1 MGLDWD
7 EPNEIAWA
15 LSDAHP
21 DQDPLDFNFV
31 ELPLLLRLGVDRTA
45 RAQQDEAMPR
55 AILLIDMDAFYASV
69 EQARRP
75 ELRGQPVIVGGSAE
89 SRGVVSTA
97 SYEARACGVRTA
109 MPMAQALRRCPQG
122 VFLPVDMAA
131 YEAVQQQLLAIYGR
145 FTDLVEPVSIDEAFL
160 DVTGSRRL
168 FGSPQEIAARIQRL
182 TSDEL
187 GLSCSIG
194 IGPTRLLAK
203 LAAEIEKPRGL
214 ATLTRDDVHG
224 RLRTLPVGAI
234 SGIGPVTVRRLSSLG
249 IASIGELQ
257 DAPLPC
263 LETSFAK
270 GAASLKELALGG
282 DDAPVRSEP
291 PAPKSMGHE
300 VTFETDTAEP
310 EFLQAILLEQ
320 ADQVASDLRRQGYA
334 ARTLVLRLRD
344 AHFHTVS
351 RQRTL
356 PTATNTTQVIYE
368 AALALLA
375 ELHTPGRLV
384 RLLGLTVS
392 GLTEAGQ
399 TALDDS
405 VHDHVCDEAVDRV
418 RSRFGSHALRR
429 AGGGP
434 ALGQGWSRSAREQE
448 KTDDEPSGK

>member
-1 MGLDWD
+1 
-7 EPNEIAWA
+7 
-15 LSDAHP
+15 
-21 DQDPLDFNFV
+21 
-31 ELPLLLRLGVDRTA
+31 
-45 RAQQDEAMPR
+45 MPR
-55 AILLIDMDAFYASV
+55 AILLIDMDAFFASV

-75 ELRGQPVIVGGSAE
+75 ELRGQPVIVGGRAE

-131 YEAVQQQLLAIYGR
+131 YKAVQQQLLAIYGR

-168 FGSPQEIAARIQRL
+168 FGSPQEIAGQIQRL
-182 TSDEL
+182 TREEL

-203 LAAEIEKPRGL
+203 LAAELDKPGGL
-214 ATLTRDDVHG
+214 TTLTRDDVHG
-224 RLRTLPVGAI
+224 RLRSMPVGAI
-234 SGIGPVTVRRLSSLG
+234 SGIGPVTVKRLSSLG
-249 IASIGELQ
+249 ITSIGELQ
-257 DAPLPC
+257 DAPLPL

-270 GAASLKELALGG
+270 SAASLKELAFGG
-282 DDAPVRSEP
+282 DDAPVRAER

-300 VTFETDTAEP
+300 VTFAKDTADP
-310 EFLQAILLEQ
+310 EFLQATLLDL

-334 ARTLVLRLRD
+334 GRTLVLKLRD
-344 AHFHTVS
+344 SRFHTVS

-356 PTATNTTQVIYE
+356 PAPTNATQVIYE

-375 ELHTPGRLV
+375 ELHEPGRLL
-384 RLLGLTVS
+384 RLVGLTLS
-392 GLTEAGQ
+392 GLTEARQ

-405 VHDHVCDEAVDRV
+405 GRDHACDEAVDRV
-418 RSRFGSHALRR
+418 RARFGSQALRR
-429 AGGGP
+429 AGGGL
-434 ALGQGWSRSAREQE
+434 A
-448 KTDDEPSGK
+448 SGPDQASPDQRPES